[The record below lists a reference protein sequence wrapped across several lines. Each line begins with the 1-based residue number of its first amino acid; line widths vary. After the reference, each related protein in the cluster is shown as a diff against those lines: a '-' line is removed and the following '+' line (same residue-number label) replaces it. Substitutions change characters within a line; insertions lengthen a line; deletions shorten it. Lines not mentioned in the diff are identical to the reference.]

1 MNDEQRYEQ
10 GIKVR
15 TEVLGEKHVNRSIEN
30 QNDFNADFQNFIS
43 RFAWGEVWSRPGM
56 PRHTRSLVTIAVLL
70 ALGREDELRMH
81 LRACFNNGV
90 TKDDLKELILHCSLY
105 AGLPAANAAMHMAE
119 EVFADL
125 GIASQKL
132 SEQQLSK
139 AQTNQE

>member
-10 GIKVR
+10 GITVR
-15 TEVLGEKHVNRSIEN
+15 TEVLGEKHVGGSLEN
-30 QNDFNADFQNFIS
+30 LNDFNADFQNFIS

-56 PRHTRSLVTIAVLL
+56 PRHTRSLVTIAILL

-105 AGLPAANAAMHMAE
+105 TGLPAANAAMHMAE

-125 GIASQKL
+125 GIAPQKL
-132 SEQQLSK
+132 SEQQLSQE
-139 AQTNQE
+139 QTNQE

>member
-10 GIKVR
+10 GITVR
-15 TEVLGEKHVNRSIEN
+15 TEVLGEKHVGRSLEN
-30 QNDFNADFQNFIS
+30 LNDFNTDFQNFIS

-90 TKDDLKELILHCSLY
+90 TKDDLKDLIFHYSLY
-105 AGLPAANAAMHMAE
+105 SSLPAANAAMHMAE
-119 EVFADL
+119 EVFEDL
-125 GIASQKL
+125 GIAPQKL
-132 SEQQLSK
+132 SEQQLSQE
-139 AQTNQE
+139 QTNQE

>member
-30 QNDFNADFQNFIS
+30 LNDFNADFQNFIS
-43 RFAWGEVWSRPGM
+43 RFAWGEVWSRPGL
-56 PRHTRSLVTIAVLL
+56 PRHTRSLVTIAILL
-70 ALGREDELRMH
+70 SLGREDELRMH

-90 TKDDLKELILHCSLY
+90 TKDELKELILHCSLY

-125 GIASQKL
+125 GIAPKKL
-132 SEQQLSK
+132 SELQSDSE
-139 AQTNQE
+139 QTNQK

>member
-30 QNDFNADFQNFIS
+30 LNDFNADFQNFIS
-43 RFAWGEVWSRPGM
+43 RFAWGEVWSRPGL
-56 PRHTRSLVTIAVLL
+56 PRHTRSLVRIAILL
-70 ALGREDELRMH
+70 SLGREDELRMH

-90 TKDDLKELILHCSLY
+90 TKDELKELILHCSLY

-125 GIASQKL
+125 GIAPKKL
-132 SEQQLSK
+132 SELQSDSE
-139 AQTNQE
+139 QTNQK